1 MELNKFEKHIK
12 DKLKDREIAPS
23 PKAWDKIQGQL
34 QVGEKKRTPLYLW
47 LGVAASILVILGL
60 FFMNNDANSDKDNV
74 PVQVVKISD
83 SEEVIDKEQ
92 EEIMVKGN
100 NFVVATEEMSDKPDK
115 EKVNPQKKSNI
126 SLVSQEEEEP
136 TFEKE
141 LIKVNKTRIVFNS
154 EKENKVLTDSLLDV
168 KIAEVLVQVNK
179 MEQSAE
185 ITDAEVDS
193 LLLKAQQDILRE
205 QLFTSNQTVNAM
217 ALLTEVEEELDQSF
231 RDQIFN
237 KLKTGFL
244 KVRTAVADRNN

>member
-1 MELNKFEKHIK
+1 MELDKFEKHIK
-12 DKLKDREIAPS
+12 DKLKDREIPPS
-23 PKAWDKIQGQL
+23 PAAWDKIQGHI
-34 QVGEKKRTPLYLW
+34 QVAEKERTPFYLW
-47 LGVAASILVILGL
+47 MGVAASILVILGL
-60 FFMNNDANSDKDNV
+60 FFMNDKSTSNKNTE
-74 PVQVVKISD
+74 PTQVVNTFNGKEII
-83 SEEVIDKEQ
+83 EKEQ
-92 EEIMVKGN
+92 GEINVKEN
-100 NFVVATEEMSDKPDK
+100 NFVAASEEISDIPFK
-115 EKVNPQKKSNI
+115 EKINPKKNSNL
-126 SLVSQEEEEP
+126 SLASQELEEP
-136 TFEKE
+136 KLEKE
-141 LIKVNKTRIVFNS
+141 IIDVHKTRIVFNS
-154 EKENKVLTDSLLDV
+154 EKENKVFNDSLLDI

>member
-23 PKAWDKIQGQL
+23 TMAWDKIQRQL
-34 QVGEKKRTPLYLW
+34 QVEEKKRTPFYVW
-47 LGVAASILVILGL
+47 IGVAASVVVVLGM
-60 FFMNNDANSDKDNV
+60 FFMNYEATSDKDIE
-74 PVQVVKISD
+74 PIQVVKTSD
-83 SEEVIDKEQ
+83 NKEVIKNEQDK
-92 EEIMVKGN
+92 ISVKKN
-100 NFVVATEEMSDKPDK
+100 NFVVATEEILDKPVK
-115 EKVNPQKKSNI
+115 ENAPLKKKSNI
-126 SLVSQEEEEP
+126 SLATQEVEEP
-136 TFEKE
+136 KFEKE
-141 LIKVNKTRIVFNS
+141 IIDVHKTRIVLNS

-168 KIAEVLVQVNK
+168 KIAEVLVEVNR

-205 QLFTSNQTVNAM
+205 PLFASYQTVNAM

-231 RDQIFN
+231 REQIFN

>member
-1 MELNKFEKHIK
+1 MELDKFEKHIK
-12 DKLKDREIAPS
+12 NKLKDREIAPS
-23 PKAWDKIQGQL
+23 PAAWDKIQGQL
-34 QVGEKKRTPLYLW
+34 QVGEKKRTPFHLW
-47 LGVAASILVILGL
+47 LGEAASILVIIGL
-60 FFMNNDANSDKDNV
+60 FFMNYDANLDKDVV
-74 PVQVVKISD
+74 PVQVVKTSD
-83 SEEVIDKEQ
+83 NQEVIKKEQ
-92 EEIMVKGN
+92 SEIKVKEN
-100 NFVVATEEMSDKPDK
+100 NFVVVTEEISDKADK
-115 EKVNPQKKSNI
+115 EKVDSKEKSNI
-126 SLVSQEEEEP
+126 SLVSQEVEEP

-141 LIKVNKTRIVFNS
+141 IIDVQKSRIVFKG